1 MSKRLNLLEFQ
12 QNLIERLQGK
22 DAPAAKVTTLGVQI
36 AGSNWL
42 VDMPDISVVLLLP
55 RLTIVPFTKPWFR
68 GMANI
73 HGNLYSVVDMAAYQQ
88 SVGISQFGPAQ
99 ASGEAGN
106 RVLLVAERFAFNVAL
121 LVDRVLGLH
130 DTQSWRK
137 NESDSQQ
144 IEYIDEHGVPWRKL
158 DVKGLLEQQE
168 FLQIGV

>member
-12 QNLIERLQGK
+12 QKLIERLQVQ
-22 DAPAAKVTTLGVQI
+22 DTSAAKVTTLGVQI

-42 VDMPDISVVLLLP
+42 IDMPDISVVLLLP

-73 HGNLYSVVDMAAYQQ
+73 HGNLYSVVDMAAYHH
-88 SVGISQFGPAQ
+88 SVGVSQIGAAQ
-99 ASGEAGN
+99 ASGEVGN

-130 DTQSWRK
+130 DTQNWGR
-137 NESDSQQ
+137 NETDGQY
-144 IEYIDEHGVPWRKL
+144 EYIDEQGASWRKL

-168 FLQIGV
+168 FLQIGI